1 MLSTGVRIWPEDL
14 AQSSTCFEPSPPCII
29 HTTCSPERAAII
41 VRQMEDIRARKAI
54 PDWNPAL
61 IWEVLP
67 VGSQYD
73 AAHIRLSLRV
83 SPTAYRKSLLRLA
96 GFARI

>member
-14 AQSSTCFEPSPPCII
+14 AQSPTCFEPSPPSII

-61 IWEVLP
+61 VWEVLP
-67 VGSQYD
+67 VSPQYVD
-73 AAHIRLSLRV
+73 THIHSSLRV
-83 SPTAYRKSLLRLA
+83 SPTAYRRSLLRS
-96 GFARI
+96 ARYVPT